1 MKSIISD
8 YYNGLKSY
16 KREMGLEESAEEK
29 QLLARLGKALISFSA
44 VKQKSLER
52 VAYEAG
58 VSKGYI
64 YDIAKGRANPSILI
78 LNRISSALDIPVWK
92 LVNLSR

>member
-1 MKSIISD
+1 
-8 YYNGLKSY
+8 
-16 KREMGLEESAEEK
+16 MGLEESAGEK
-29 QLLARLGKALISFSA
+29 RLLARLGKVLMAASA
-44 VKQKSLER
+44 EKRKSLER

-78 LNRISSALDIPVWK
+78 LHRIASALDVPVGK
-92 LVNLSR
+92 LTRSL